1 MVSIGCQLLV
11 AVINQ
16 YHKQKINQLFV
27 TNSSYK
33 QFKNKNK

>member
-1 MVSIGCQLLV
+1 MVLIGCLLLL
-11 AVINQ
+11 AEINQ
-16 YHKQKINQLFV
+16 YHKLKINQLFV